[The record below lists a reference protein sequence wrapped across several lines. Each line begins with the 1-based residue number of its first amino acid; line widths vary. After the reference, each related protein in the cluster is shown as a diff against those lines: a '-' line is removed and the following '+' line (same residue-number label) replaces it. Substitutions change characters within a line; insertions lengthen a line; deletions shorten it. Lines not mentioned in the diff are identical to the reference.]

1 MRKTLSPFSM
11 QFLAKLLT
19 RERLAL
25 KSPSLTG
32 MIKDIREFSVTKGI
46 GMISGSASSC
56 TFVRGALGDD
66 GWNV

>member
-19 RERLAL
+19 RLRLAL

-32 MIKDIREFSVTKGI
+32 TIKEIREFSVTKGI
-46 GMISGSASSC
+46 GMISGSASSS
-56 TFVRGALGDD
+56 TF
-66 GWNV
+66 

>member
-19 RERLAL
+19 SPRLAL

-32 MIKDIREFSVTKGI
+32 TIKEIREFSVTKGI

-56 TFVRGALGDD
+56 TF
-66 GWNV
+66 